1 MKIQFKRTNFGA
13 ALLAMFC
20 CMVMQLLILVCRDGG
35 ELHFESLFFFM
46 NYLDSRSLPAQVLD
60 PCNNDWGFYQARELS
75 YFFDALDARFTAFL
89 LKKQIVW
96 FHSFCSLL
104 LCGGMVFIQHYFTRK
119 FFPKVPGLLVTLMS
133 VFFVL
138 TNAVTG
144 LDHFRCAQYLT
155 AFGLWGAL
163 FAAFAAFRYGSAKA
177 KVSLVLSLLLM
188 TLSSRQGF
196 FFTAAFAGTG
206 AVLMAFQSKL
216 SAKVFSDRMRFIVL
230 SALGVTCFGIVNN
243 LFLTPFLVH
252 LVNGYTP
259 DFAYQRDFH
268 LSFQSVG
275 NGLLFLFANGGSW
288 FSSYTGST
296 SIAAMTGGL
305 LTAGLALE
313 LYSRFRHGQRTWLF
327 TALLWAC
334 ALGAMAVCASAMAA
348 RHPMIMLKDVVFGTY
363 AINFL
368 TITLF
373 LLTLTAAGGK
383 KRFASIV
390 TALVA
395 LGIVLRIAGEAAGEK
410 FASEVHSFKG
420 DCSRQH
426 VLKEALRDPA
436 FDETK
441 HCIPHRMEL
450 FLEFYRKKVLTK
462 Q

>member
-1 MKIQFKRTNFGA
+1 MKIQFKRTDFGA
-13 ALLAMFC
+13 ALLAMVC
-20 CMVMQLLILVCRDGG
+20 CMVIQLLILCCRDGG
-35 ELHFESLFFFM
+35 MLHFESLFFFM
-46 NYLDSRSLPAQVLD
+46 NYLDGRPFFAQVLD
-60 PCNNDWGFYQARELS
+60 PANNDWSWYQARELS
-75 YFFDALDARFTAFL
+75 YLFDALDSRFTAFL

-96 FHSFCSLL
+96 FHSVCSLL

-119 FFPKVPGLLVTLMS
+119 LFPKVPGLLVTLIS

-138 TNAVTG
+138 SGAVTG
-144 LDHFRCAQYLT
+144 LDYFRCAKYLT

-188 TLSSRQGF
+188 TLSDRQGF

-206 AVLMAFQSKL
+206 AVLMAFQSRL

-230 SALGVTCFGIVNN
+230 AALGVTCFGIVNN
-243 LFLTPFLVH
+243 LYLTPFLVH

-268 LSFQSVG
+268 LSFQSVR
-275 NGLLFLFANGGSW
+275 NGLLFLFANGGNW
-288 FSSYTGST
+288 FSSYTGSI
-296 SIAAMTGGL
+296 SLAALTGGL

-313 LYSRFRHGQRTWLF
+313 LYCRYRHGQRTWLF

-334 ALGAMAVCASAMAA
+334 ALGAMTVCASAMAA

-373 LLTLTAAGGK
+373 LLTLTAAGGR
-383 KRFASIV
+383 KRFVSIV
-390 TALVA
+390 TALAA
-395 LGIVLRIAGEAAGEK
+395 LGIMLRLSGEGAGEK
-410 FASEVHSFKG
+410 FVPEVHSFKG
-420 DCSRQH
+420 YFSRQH
-426 VLKEALRDPA
+426 VLKEALRDPR

-462 Q
+462 E

>member
-1 MKIQFKRTNFGA
+1 MGA
-13 ALLAMFC
+13 ALLAVFC
-20 CMVMQLLILVCRDGG
+20 CMVIQLLILGYRDGG
-35 ELHFESLFFFM
+35 MLHFESLFFFM
-46 NYLDSRSLPAQVLD
+46 NYLDGRSLWAQVMD
-60 PCNNDWGFYQARELS
+60 PFNNDWSFYQARELS
-75 YFFDALDARFTAFL
+75 YFFDALDARFTAAL

-119 FFPKVPGLLVTLMS
+119 FFQKVPGMLVTLIS

-138 TNAVTG
+138 SPAVTG
-144 LDHFRCAQYLT
+144 LNYFRCAKYLT

-163 FAAFAAFRYGSAKA
+163 FSGYAAFRYGSVKA
-177 KVSLVLSLLLM
+177 KVFLVLSLLLM
-188 TLSSRQGF
+188 TLSDRQGF

-206 AVLMAFQSKL
+206 AVLMVYQSKY

-243 LFLTPFLVH
+243 LYLTPFLVH
-252 LVNGYTP
+252 ITNGYTP
-259 DFAYQRDFH
+259 DFAYQRDFQ
-268 LSFQSVG
+268 LSFKSLKE
-275 NGLLFLFANGGSW
+275 GLLFLFANGGNW
-288 FSSYTGST
+288 FSNYSGSVLPAALTGV
-296 SIAAMTGGL
+296 L
-305 LTAGLALE
+305 LLCGLALE
-313 LYSRFRHGQRTWLF
+313 LYCRFRRGQRTWIFL
-327 TALLWAC
+327 TLLWGC
-334 ALGAMAVCASAMAA
+334 ALGAMGVCASAMVA
-348 RHPMIMLKDVVFGTY
+348 RHPAIMLKGVIFGTY

-373 LLTLTAAGGK
+373 LLTLTVAAGK
-383 KRFASIV
+383 KRFAAIV

-395 LGIVLRIAGEAAGEK
+395 VAICLRIGGEAAGEK
-410 FASEVHSFKG
+410 YVQEEPLFKG
-420 DCSRQH
+420 YFSRQH
-426 VLKEALRDPA
+426 ILKETLRDPG